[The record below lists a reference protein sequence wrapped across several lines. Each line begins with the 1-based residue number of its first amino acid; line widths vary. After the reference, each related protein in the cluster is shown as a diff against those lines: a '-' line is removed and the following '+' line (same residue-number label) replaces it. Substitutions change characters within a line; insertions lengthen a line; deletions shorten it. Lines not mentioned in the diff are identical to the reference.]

1 MTHEVVLSPTAVRQL
16 AGAEP
21 PVRWCVA
28 GALDLLSE
36 DPFPP
41 VARRVEGGRGERS
54 VRVGGAR
61 VLYEVTSATV
71 TVLAVRS
78 ASA

>member
-1 MTHEVVLSPTAVRQL
+1 VTHDVVLTPVAVRQL
-16 AGAEP
+16 AGTEP

-28 GALDLLSE
+28 GALDLLAE

-54 VRVGGAR
+54 VRVAGAR

-71 TVLAVRS
+71 TVLAVRRE
-78 ASA
+78 AG